1 MKRFNVMYN
10 VGKVKYVVNFHDG
23 IKKHKDGS
31 DFFDIKCFKNK
42 LKFNAFVKDLEK
54 QGKREIEW

>member
-23 IKKHKDGS
+23 VKKHKDGS
-31 DFFDIKCFKNK
+31 DFFDIECFKNK
-42 LKFNAFVKDLEK
+42 NSFMKFVKDLEK
-54 QGKREIEW
+54 QGYLYGN

>member
-1 MKRFNVMYN
+1 MYN
-10 VGKVKYVVNFHDG
+10 VGKVKYLVNFHDG
-23 IKKHKDGS
+23 VKKHKDGS

-54 QGKREIEW
+54 QGYLYGN